1 MVPGSLYQ
9 GFCLLTQ
16 SHCLSTCSLGPFYSW
31 TSGAMRLH
39 PRSVILR
46 QVDRVPRGHQPHPET
61 LLALLT
67 REERRVAMDIH
78 GPEASDAAKHPSC
91 AGQNRPHRK
100 RIAQTAGFVKS
111 CSRHKGF
118 TGKMIAFSKTHM
130 ERSLSSCDCPRKL
143 LCITA
148 VLNYAKTT
156 AHGGVRK
163 RCHVLATY
171 YVPSTSCLSFSSS

>member
-1 MVPGSLYQ
+1 
-9 GFCLLTQ
+9 
-16 SHCLSTCSLGPFYSW
+16 
-31 TSGAMRLH
+31 MRLH

-61 LLALLT
+61 LLAVLT
-67 REERRVAMDIH
+67 REERRVATDIH

-118 TGKMIAFSKTHM
+118 TGKMIAFSKTHG
-130 ERSLSSCDCPRKL
+130 EKSLQLRLSQKAPLYHCSSELCQDYGPWRSAKEMPRVGHL
-143 LCITA
+143 LCTKYFMPVIFSL
-148 VLNYAKTT
+148 VEMML
-156 AHGGVRK
+156 G
-163 RCHVLATY
+163 L
-171 YVPSTSCLSFSSS
+171 PS